1 MAAPLTET
9 SYTTG
14 IDEILWGGLL
24 VGATMAIHG
33 LAMIGIMAWYYRT
46 KTTLEKSESVV
57 RGIFTLIISSWLIV
71 LSHLVEVLVWAGFF
85 LWKGAMPNRSV
96 SYYFSLM
103 EYTTVGSNYN
113 LPLHW
118 RLLEGMLA
126 TAGLLT
132 FAWSTAILLTLAQ
145 DFQDREMKVLERRRN
160 RHHPDA
166 KKGDAS

>member
-9 SYTTG
+9 TYTTSFE
-14 IDEILWGGLL
+14 EIAWGALL
-24 VGATMAIHG
+24 VGATMMIHG
-33 LAMIGIMAWYYRT
+33 VAMIAIIAWYNRF
-46 KTTLEKSESVV
+46 KPALEKSASVV
-57 RGIFTLIISSWLIV
+57 HGIGALIISSWLIV
-71 LSHLVEVLVWAGFF
+71 LSHLLEVLIWSGFF

-96 SYYFSLM
+96 SFYFSLM

-113 LPLHW
+113 LPLKW

-166 KKGDAS
+166 KKGDVS